1 MQGGLRLAAIS
12 LFLLLTAAYLPC
24 KAVDT
29 QDDNENHLIDKIQI
43 NHAGE
48 RYNKSWVVQIGDY
61 YSIQSN
67 CLTCNSTLLLKV

>member
-12 LFLLLTAAYLPC
+12 LFILITAAYLPC

-29 QDDNENHLIDKIQI
+29 QDDNENHLIDKIQV

-48 RYNKSWVVQIGDY
+48 PVSYTHLRAHETQ
-61 YSIQSN
+61 
-67 CLTCNSTLLLKV
+67 